1 MERFKLLSQY
11 ILQLKE
17 GKEKM
22 EIQQLQAM
30 NKTKNQAIT
39 RTKQLTVE
47 DLKALA
53 VPTRIQNGYII
64 LERSPRGHVFKKPVK
79 IPIQHVLNAGQRG
92 VIDYIIRSL
101 SSERP
106 LLIPF
111 AFQNRTVLKLA
122 KYLLRYRTG
131 SPGTLYLYIE
141 CIGCYSR
148 WLGQSPDMIIHD
160 VKAGGNIPDPLRVQN
175 HVGFLED
182 YIGELQD
189 QGLAP
194 LRICNYVKAVKA
206 LYRVNEVDL
215 KLPQPLSQR
224 VVRKDRAP
232 KPEELAK
239 LLDIG
244 TLRDRVTISM
254 FALGGFREGTLVKL
268 QYRHVLDELERG
280 IVPIH
285 IHVEA
290 EITKGKYHD
299 YDTFLGQE
307 AVEYLKLYL
316 EERRRGSPDGKV
328 PPEQLTDSSPLIRDQ
343 TSRTPKPI
351 GEKQVYQLVHK
362 LYFKAGLLKHNSDHI
377 YDLKVHSIR
386 KYFKTQLMALGAQ
399 SDYVDY
405 MMGHT
410 VDTYHDIQS
419 LGVEKLRNIYA
430 SAGLSIRSKTK
441 TSKIELIK
449 EYVRAL
455 GVNPESVL
463 TREALSQPAR
473 TYATPQDMEDYQLK
487 ILSQAL
493 KEALKR
499 ELLSEKQNGDSTYSA
514 PER

>member
-1 MERFKLLSQY
+1 MSAASNA
-11 ILQLKE
+11 QL
-17 GKEKM
+17 
-22 EIQQLQAM
+22 I
-30 NKTKNQAIT
+30 I
-39 RTKQLTVE
+39 RPKQLTVE
-47 DLKALA
+47 DLKTLC
-53 VPTRIQNGYII
+53 VPTQIQNGVLI
-64 LERSPRGHVFKKPVK
+64 LERSPRGHAFKKPVK
-79 IPIQHVLNAGQRG
+79 IPIEHILNAGQRG
-92 VIDYIIRSL
+92 VVDYIIRSL

-111 AFQNRTVLKLA
+111 AFQNKTVLKLA

-141 CIGCYSR
+141 CISRYSR

-160 VKAGGNIPDPLRVQN
+160 VKAGGNIPDPLRIQN
-175 HVGFLED
+175 HVSFLED

-189 QGLAP
+189 QDLAP
-194 LRICNYVKAVKA
+194 SRICNYVKAVKA

-307 AVEYLKLYL
+307 AVDFLKLHL
-316 EERRRGSPDGKV
+316 EERRRGSPNGKV

-351 GEKQVYQLVHK
+351 GEKQIYQLVHK

-386 KYFKTQLMALGAQ
+386 KYFKTQLMALGVQ

-419 LGVEKLRNIYA
+419 LGVDKLRNIYA
-430 SAGLSIRSKTK
+430 SAGLSIRPKTK
-441 TSKIELIK
+441 TNKIELIK

-455 GVNPESVL
+455 GVNPEEVL

-473 TYATPQDMEDYQLK
+473 TYATPQDVEDYQLK

-499 ELLSEKQNGDSTYSA
+499 ELLSEKHDEDGTYSA
-514 PER
+514 LER